1 MIPRYAPVDATA
13 LFTER
18 HRFATMLEVEIL
30 VAEAMAELG
39 TVPSEAAAYLR
50 AHAPQ
55 IDDAFVL
62 EIAEREAITNHD
74 TAAFV
79 DVAQKHIGGEHAQW
93 LHYGL
98 TSNDVVDTALS
109 VILRDALNL
118 VIESAVELRDAFT
131 DRAYATIDLF
141 CAGRTHGM
149 YAEPTSFGIKFALW
163 ALAADR
169 DRVRLEAARDA
180 LAVGKLSGAVGTYS
194 NIDPRVEEIVCQQ
207 LGLRPLPST
216 QVIARDAHAQ
226 AFNAI
231 AQFGGTI
238 EQFALEVRLLSR
250 SDVGEMS
257 EFFAEGQKGSSAMPH
272 KRNPIMSERLCGMSR
287 VLRGYAATGM
297 ENVALW
303 HERDISHSSAER
315 IIFPDAI
322 SLVLYMARRACV
334 LVNTVVI
341 HSDRAMKNLLEDSH
355 GSVFSQSLLLA
366 LISMGEEREL
376 AYRTV
381 QELSARAVETNS
393 TLQELAYELDL
404 PEATYDQVFSLN
416 RLLAH
421 RERFLS
427 ALTWRA

>member
-1 MIPRYAPVDATA
+1 
-13 LFTER
+13 
-18 HRFATMLEVEIL
+18 
-30 VAEAMAELG
+30 
-39 TVPSEAAAYLR
+39 
-50 AHAPQ
+50 
-55 IDDAFVL
+55 
-62 EIAEREAITNHD
+62 
-74 TAAFV
+74 
-79 DVAQKHIGGEHAQW
+79 
-93 LHYGL
+93 
-98 TSNDVVDTALS
+98 
-109 VILRDALNL
+109 
-118 VIESAVELRDAFT
+118 
-131 DRAYATIDLF
+131 
-141 CAGRTHGM
+141 
-149 YAEPTSFGIKFALW
+149 
-163 ALAADR
+163 
-169 DRVRLEAARDA
+169 
-180 LAVGKLSGAVGTYS
+180 VGKLSGAVGTYS
-194 NIDPRVEEIVCQQ
+194 NIDPRVEEMVCQK

-226 AFNAI
+226 ALNAI

-257 EFFAEGQKGSSAMPH
+257 EFFAAGQKGSSAMPH

-287 VLRGYAATGM
+287 VLRGYAVTGM

-322 SLVLYMARRACV
+322 SLVLYMARRAAL
-334 LVNTVVI
+334 LVNTVEI
-341 HSDRAMKNLLEDSH
+341 HSDRAMKNLLADSH

-381 QELSARAVETNS
+381 QELSARALENDS

-404 PEATYDQVFSLN
+404 PEVTYDQVFSLN

>member
-1 MIPRYAPVDATA
+1 MINRYAPVDASA

-18 HRFATMLEVEIL
+18 HRFATMLEIELL
-30 VAEAMAELG
+30 VAEAMAKLG
-39 TVPSEAAAYLR
+39 TVPNEAAEYLR

-62 EIAEREAITNHD
+62 EIAEREAVTNHD

-109 VILRDALNL
+109 VILHDALNL
-118 VIESAVELRDAFT
+118 VIESALELRDAFT
-131 DRAYATIDLF
+131 TRAEETIDLF

-163 ALAADR
+163 ALSAER
-169 DRVRLEAARDA
+169 DRVRLEQARDA

-194 NIDPRVEEIVCQQ
+194 NIDPRVEELVCKE

-226 AFNAI
+226 ALNAI

-238 EQFALEVRLLSR
+238 EQFALEIRLLSR
-250 SDVGEMS
+250 SEVGEMS
-257 EFFAEGQKGSSAMPH
+257 EFFADGQKGSSAMPH
-272 KRNPIMSERLCGMSR
+272 KRNPVLSERLCGMAR
-287 VLRGYAATGM
+287 VLRGYATTGM

-303 HERDISHSSAER
+303 HERDISHSSVER

-322 SLVLYMARRACV
+322 SLVLYMARRAAG
-334 LVNTVVI
+334 LVRTVEI
-341 HSDRAMKNLLEDSH
+341 HHERAMKNLLEGSH
-355 GSVFSQSLLLA
+355 GAVFSQSLLLA
-366 LISMGEEREL
+366 LVAGGQERDA
-376 AYRTV
+376 AYRKV
-381 QELSARAVETNS
+381 QELSARAIETDS
-393 TLQELAYELDL
+393 TLQEVARELYL
-404 PEATYDQVFSLN
+404 PDATYNKVFSLD
-416 RLLAH
+416 RLLEH
-421 RERFLS
+421 RRRFLS